1 MDTIDAVPSVS
12 LNDVNFTYSSAR
24 DASIKGCSLHL
35 PRGSRCLLV
44 GATGAGKTTL
54 LQLIAGKYMLGKEA
68 ILVLGRPPFH
78 DMVRGGQEGK
88 GGLGW

>member
-1 MDTIDAVPSVS
+1 M
-12 LNDVNFTYSSAR
+12 
-24 DASIKGCSLHL
+24 
-35 PRGSRCLLV
+35 V
-44 GATGAGKTTL
+44 GANGAGKTTL